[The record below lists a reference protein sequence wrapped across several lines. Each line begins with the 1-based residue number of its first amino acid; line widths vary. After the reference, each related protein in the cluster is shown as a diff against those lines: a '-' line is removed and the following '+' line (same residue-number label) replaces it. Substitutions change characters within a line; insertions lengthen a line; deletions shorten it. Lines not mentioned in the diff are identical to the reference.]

1 MPAPQNRLVT
11 LGRVVGAYGVRG
23 WVKVRSYTRPE
34 EDILNYHTWLIGEQ
48 EVRLVRGRA
57 QGRGLVVKLAGYTD
71 RDQASELVGAD
82 IAVPLGDLPPLG
94 AGEFYWWQLEGLRVV
109 NLEGRELGTVGYLL
123 ETGANDVLVVS
134 GERERLIPYIKAVV
148 KEIDLDGGLIRVDWD
163 VDF

>member
-1 MPAPQNRLVT
+1 VPAPQNRLVT
-11 LGRVVGAYGVRG
+11 LGRVVGVYGVRG